1 MGALPM
7 EWMILPLKRYA
18 QFGGR
23 SRRREFWMWVLFN
36 LVVAAVLA
44 TIDTLIGFGGT
55 SAVTSPYGA
64 SYSWYSNGPLSL
76 IWTIATFVPNLSV
89 SVRRLH
95 DIDKSG
101 WWLLIL
107 LVPLVG
113 FIVLIVFQCIEG
125 TRGPNR
131 FGPDPIH
138 QLPDLGETFR

>member
-1 MGALPM
+1 M

-18 QFGGR
+18 QFAGR

-36 LVVAAVLA
+36 WVVAIVLA
-44 TIDTLIGFGGT
+44 TVDTLIGFGSTSSVTTAT
-55 SAVTSPYGA
+55 SAA
-64 SYSWYSNGPLSL
+64 YSWYSNGPLSMIWLLVTL
-76 IWTIATFVPNLSV
+76 IPNLSV

-113 FIVLIVFQCIEG
+113 FIVLLVFDCIEG